1 MNELEVVVKQE
12 LGSVKFNFEEIR
24 ANVESIAKAYED
36 ATFHEDT
43 CVAAKKE
50 VATLRKIQKAIDD
63 KRKEVKRECMKP
75 YDEFEVKVKEILAII
90 EKPIL
95 HINTQVSVFEESKR
109 LEKRKKIE
117 ELHATLIDEV
127 IEYLPLDKIFNPKWE
142 NATYTIP
149 QIKDD
154 LSALADKVTQAVDT
168 IKSMNSEC
176 EQKALDLFKQDL
188 DMIKAIQYVTSYEQ
202 QKAEIVRQ
210 QEERMKQEQERRIR
224 EEEQARIRA
233 EQQKAVEIASAVE
246 QAKAETV
253 EMFVPETEDTLTWLY
268 EIELGADG
276 KQKLEMF
283 MQSVGIEYK
292 EKGMVL

>member
-12 LGSVKFNFEEIR
+12 LGTVNFNFEEIR

-63 KRKEVKRECMKP
+63 KRKEVKKECMKP
-75 YDEFEVKVKEILAII
+75 YDEFEIKVKEILAII

-127 IEYLPLDKIFNPKWE
+127 VEYLPLDKVFNPKWE
-142 NATYTIP
+142 NATYTMS

-188 DMIKAIQYVTSYEQ
+188 DMVKAIQYVTSYEQ
-202 QKAEIVRQ
+202 QKAEI
-210 QEERMKQEQERRIR
+210 
-224 EEEQARIRA
+224 AN
-233 EQQKAVEIASAVE
+233 AVE
-246 QAKAETV
+246 QAKKETV

-268 EIELGADG
+268 EIELGTDA